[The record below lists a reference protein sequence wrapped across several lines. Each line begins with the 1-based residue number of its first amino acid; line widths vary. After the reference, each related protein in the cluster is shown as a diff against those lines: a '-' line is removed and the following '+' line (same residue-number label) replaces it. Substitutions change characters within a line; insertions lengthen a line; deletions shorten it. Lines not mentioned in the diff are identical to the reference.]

1 VVDASLTLSWCFE
14 DEMTPFSRSV
24 LVALQTTFAVVP
36 ALCIQI
42 ERRDAL
48 WLWQTVLPLAR
59 ERPLSAYYA
68 VNLSGRIC
76 ENLGFVLK
84 SRVSERGKLFSLV
97 GAVGMIASS
106 FRV

>member
-1 VVDASLTLSWCFE
+1 
-14 DEMTPFSRSV
+14 MTPFSRSV

-36 ALCIQI
+36 RYGLRI

-59 ERPLSAYYA
+59 ERPLTTYDA
-68 VNLSGRIC
+68 VNLSGRIS

-84 SRVSERGKLFSLV
+84 SRESERGKLFSLV